1 MKELIDQLIK
11 EYEQSYNMIYHIF
24 VEDKNVT
31 KEDLDKAKVANRYI
45 KDFIINLKILKTKAM
60 GENCKMNTEK
70 QTLINAINALS
81 DAIGV
86 LDVAGSEEEK
96 QVAIDKL
103 LELIGKL

>member
-1 MKELIDQLIK
+1 MEELIDQLIK

-45 KDFIINLKILKTKAM
+45 KDFIVNLKILKTKTM
-60 GENCKMNTEK
+60 EENYETITET

-81 DAIGV
+81 GTIGT
-86 LDVAGSEEEK
+86 LDVAGSGEEK

-103 LELIGKL
+103 LELIEKL